1 MARPNDKHH
10 LPNMRMTVLTFLEKE
25 GAVEYDV
32 VVDQV
37 AEALRTAGHKV
48 KILGVHNDVNHLIEG
63 VRKQK
68 PHLVFNLVEQWG
80 KNVRGDVAVA
90 GALELIGVRHTGG
103 GPGELYLRQDKALT
117 KELLAYHGVPFPN
130 YAVFRRD
137 SFPDTGVRL
146 RMPLI
151 VKPLRMDASIGI
163 ETSSLVRSTT
173 QMMKRVIAI
182 HEKVKDSALVE
193 EYIEGREFYVGVMG
207 NRKPIALP
215 PIEMDFSAL
224 PKDIPKILGRRA
236 KWVKSSREYKGTR
249 SKVAEISDVLKT
261 RLQQV
266 AVEAYRALRVRD
278 YGRVDLRVTPQNEI
292 YVIEVNASCYLEASA
307 EFATSAKAAGLSY
320 TDLINAIARLA
331 IARSRRPF

>member
-1 MARPNDKHH
+1 MRPKEKHQVRK
-10 LPNMRMTVLTFLEKE
+10 MRVTVLTFLEKE
-25 GAVEYDV
+25 GVDAHDV

-37 AEALRTAGHKV
+37 CTALRAAGHKP
-48 KILGVHNDVNHLIEG
+48 KILGVHNDINLLVDGIRAH
-63 VRKQK
+63 R

-90 GALELIGVRHTGG
+90 GTLELLGMRHTGG
-103 GPGELYLRQDKALT
+103 GPGELFLRQDKALT

-163 ETSSLVRSTT
+163 DSSSVARSTT
-173 QMMKRVIAI
+173 QMMKRVVAI

-224 PKDIPKILGRRA
+224 PKHMPRILGRRA
-236 KWVKSSREYKGTR
+236 KWVPSSREYKGTQ
-249 SKVAEISDVLKT
+249 SKLAEVGDVLKE
-261 RLQQV
+261 RLQTV

-278 YGRVDLRVTPQNEI
+278 YGRVDLRVTPEGEI
-292 YVIEVNASCYLEASA
+292 YVIEVNASCYLEQTA
-307 EFATSAKAAGLSY
+307 EFATAAKAAGLSY
-320 TDLINAIARLA
+320 NDLINAIARLA
-331 IARSRRPF
+331 MARSRRPF